1 MLPNKIDQ
9 SFLSVPVSRVG
20 LSARLNQLNG
30 LNSRPSS
37 RPGTPSYVISSLNP
51 TRNLPISLNDVHSK
65 INTKEDLD
73 RFENLPIVASLADFE
88 STFNDLS
95 QSVSSF
101 KEEEIAAKVDTL
113 ISISN
118 NISRELNVLK
128 HHQVLGAQIE
138 LLQTQNS
145 TLDTESKTI
154 LKELIACRADLKKL
168 PKLPAKPS
176 QKEPSEVSVQGLLN
190 YAMKLAKFSKAPPT
204 VMSQMIHPNNYVW
217 PAEDALRRG
226 MLAMASLK
234 PDELIR
240 AEIGE
245 QSEPEDEE
253 MEDVE
258 MEDVKEELPHY
269 EAKSNEEKPAKPVE
283 AISLAPKEVTP
294 AALDLDL
301 FDEDEDSD

>member
-1 MLPNKIDQ
+1 MLPHKIDQ
-9 SFLSVPVSRVG
+9 SFISVPVSRVG
-20 LSARLNQLNG
+20 LSTRLNQLNG
-30 LNSRPSS
+30 SNITRPAS
-37 RPGTPSYVISSLNP
+37 RPGTPSYVTSSLNP
-51 TRNLPISLNDVHSK
+51 TRNLPISLTNIHSK
-65 INTKEDLD
+65 INTKEDLES
-73 RFENLPIVASLADFE
+73 FERLPIVAKVREFE
-88 STFNDLS
+88 STFNNLS

-101 KEEEIAAKVDTL
+101 KEDEIAANVDTL

-118 NISRELNVLK
+118 NISSELDVLK
-128 HHQVLGAQIE
+128 QLQVLGAQIE
-138 LLQTQNS
+138 VLQTQNS
-145 TLDTESKTI
+145 TLDTQSKHI

-168 PKLPAKPS
+168 PRLPAKPS
-176 QKEPSEVSVQGLLN
+176 LNEPTEVSVQGLLN

-240 AEIGE
+240 AEIGDKAA
-245 QSEPEDEE
+245 P
-253 MEDVE
+253 EDVE

-269 EAKSNEEKPAKPVE
+269 EARPSKPVE
-283 AISLAPKEVTP
+283 GASLAPKEATP

>member
-1 MLPNKIDQ
+1 MLPHKDQ
-9 SFLSVPVSRVG
+9 SFISVPVSRVG
-20 LSARLNQLNG
+20 LSTRLNQLNG
-30 LNSRPSS
+30 LNNASRPTS
-37 RPGTPSYVISSLNP
+37 RPGTPSYVTSSLNP
-51 TRNLPISLNDVHSK
+51 TRNLPVSLTNIRSK

-73 RFENLPIVASLADFE
+73 RFENLPIVVSLRDFE
-88 STFNDLS
+88 TTFNDLS
-95 QSVSSF
+95 LLVSSF
-101 KEEEIAAKVDTL
+101 KEEEIAAKVDSL

-118 NISRELNVLK
+118 NISKELDVLK
-128 HHQVLGAQIE
+128 HHQVLGTQID
-138 LLQTQNS
+138 LLKTQNS
-145 TLDTESKTI
+145 TLDTESKHI
-154 LKELIACRADLKKL
+154 LKELISCRADLKKL
-168 PKLPAKPS
+168 PRLPAKS
-176 QKEPSEVSVQGLLN
+176 TQKDPIEVSVQGLLN

-245 QSEPEDEE
+245 KSEP
-253 MEDVE
+253 EDVE
-258 MEDVKEELPHY
+258 MEDAKEELPHY
-269 EAKSNEEKPAKPVE
+269 EERPTKPVE
-283 AISLAPKEVTP
+283 NAALAPKEATP